1 MRIKYLLSF
10 IAFLALLIVGTDTTS
25 AQLRLGV
32 KGGIDVDSKKLDFK
46 SLEASNQIGYYIGP
60 TLDFTVPIS
69 GFGVDVSVLYGRKE
83 YKISDLQNDATL
95 SDYNYI
101 SIPVNI
107 KQRIKFV
114 GLGLFV
120 TGGVYGNAKVSGG
133 DIKIEDAGD
142 VWKEYKSKN
151 FILGL
156 GAGAGV
162 TLFSK
167 LDLGIY
173 FRGDLTENYKD
184 EYMDADVFQNKK
196 NQRWSV
202 GLNYYF

>member
-1 MRIKYLLSF
+1 MKTKYLLSF
-10 IAFLALLIVGTDTTS
+10 VVVFVLLIAGTNMVS
-25 AQLRLGV
+25 AQLRFGV
-32 KGGIDVDSKKLDFK
+32 KGGVDIDSKKFDLK
-46 SLEASNQIGYYIGP
+46 TLKASNRLGYYIGP
-60 TLDFTVPIS
+60 TLEFVVPVS
-69 GFGVDVSVLYGRKE
+69 GFGADVAVLYGRKE
-83 YKISDLQNDATL
+83 YKISDLQSDATL

-107 KQRIKFV
+107 KQRIRFF

-120 TGGVYGNAKVSGG
+120 SGGVYGNVKVSGG
-133 DIKIEDAGD
+133 DIKIEDTGD
-142 VWKEYKSKN
+142 VLKEYKSKN
-151 FILGL
+151 FIFGI

-162 TLFSK
+162 SLFSK
-167 LDLGIY
+167 LDIGVY

>member
-1 MRIKYLLSF
+1 MKTKYLLSF
-10 IAFLALLIVGTDTTS
+10 VAFWALLIVGADTTS

-32 KGGIDVDSKKLDFK
+32 KGGVDIDSKKLDLK
-46 SLEASNQIGYYIGP
+46 TLKASNHLGYYIGP
-60 TLDFTVPIS
+60 TLEFVVPVS
-69 GFGVDVSVLYGRKE
+69 GFGGDIAVLYGRKE
-83 YKISDLQNDATL
+83 YKISDLQSDATL

-107 KQRIKFV
+107 KQRIRFV

-120 TGGVYGNAKVSGG
+120 SGGVYGNVKVSGG

-151 FILGL
+151 FIFGI

-167 LDLGIY
+167 LDLGVY

>member
-1 MRIKYLLSF
+1 MKTKYLLSF
-10 IAFLALLIVGTDTTS
+10 VTVFVLLIAGTNMAT
-25 AQLRLGV
+25 AQLRMGV
-32 KGGIDVDSKKLDFK
+32 RGGVDIDSKKLDLK
-46 SLEASNQIGYYIGP
+46 TLKASNRLGYYIGP
-60 TLDFTVPIS
+60 TLEFVVPVS
-69 GFGVDVSVLYGRKE
+69 GFGADLAVLYGRKE
-83 YKISDLQNDATL
+83 YKISDLQSDATL

-114 GLGLFV
+114 GIGLFV
-120 TGGVYGNAKVSGG
+120 SGGVYGNVKVSGG

-151 FILGL
+151 FIFGI

-162 TLFSK
+162 SLFDK
-167 LDLGIY
+167 LDLGVY
-173 FRGDLTENYKD
+173 FCGDLTENYKD
-184 EYMDADVFQNKK
+184 KYMDTDVFQNKK

>member
-1 MRIKYLLSF
+1 MKTNYLLSF
-10 IAFLALLIVGTDTTS
+10 VVVFVLLTAGTNMVS

-32 KGGIDVDSKKLDFK
+32 KGGVDVDSRKLDLK
-46 SLEASNQIGYYIGP
+46 TLKASNHLGYYIGP
-60 TLDFTVPIS
+60 TLEFTVPIL
-69 GFGVDVSVLYGRKE
+69 GFGADLAVLYGRKE
-83 YKISDLQNDATL
+83 YKISDYQSNATL

-107 KQRIKFV
+107 KHRVKFF
-114 GLGLFV
+114 GLGFFV
-120 TGGVYGNAKVSGG
+120 SGGVYGNVKVSGG
-133 DIKIEDAGD
+133 DIKIENAGD

-151 FILGL
+151 FIFGI

-162 TLFSK
+162 SLFSK
-167 LDLGIY
+167 LDIGAY